1 MDNVLDLKNPVETSS
16 ESTTTTD
23 VATPVEALTISEP
36 EPARADLM
44 TIDELAAL
52 TLSATVAPRTIAW
65 EADHTLQGTARR
77 KHYILLGG
85 LAVFG
90 GLVALWQ
97 ASLTGFLVV
106 LAGAGALEARQRWS
120 KPVRV
125 AVDEHGIG
133 IDGHHYP
140 HADLASF
147 DIHTMP
153 DGEMELSLHS
163 GRWHIPHLR
172 LPLGEQNHEEVHA
185 VLAQYI
191 PEGRHPI
198 PLLDYLI
205 RKP

>member
-1 MDNVLDLKNPVETSS
+1 MDNVLDLKNPPETD
-16 ESTTTTD
+16 TPTTTD
-23 VATPVEALTISEP
+23 IATPVEAFAVGESGS
-36 EPARADLM
+36 ARSGGM

-52 TLSATVAPRTIAW
+52 TLSATTAPRTIAW
-65 EADHTLQGTARR
+65 EADHTLQGAARR
-77 KHYILLGG
+77 KHYILLGA
-85 LAVFG
+85 LTAFG

-97 ASLTGFLVV
+97 TSLTGFLVV
-106 LAGAGALEARQRWS
+106 LAGVGALEARQRWS
-120 KPVRV
+120 KQVRV
-125 AVDEHGIG
+125 AVDEHGIE

-153 DGEMELSLHS
+153 DGAMELSLYS

-172 LPLGEQNHEEVHA
+172 LPLGEQDHEEVRA
-185 VLAQYI
+185 VLTQYI
-191 PEGRHPI
+191 PEGRHSI